1 MDTFLEREQQ
11 LMKLNETLNS
21 KISFDWKVPNVTIAS
36 TTTKFKSKPPP
47 NKSIKAETNS
57 AKCTT
62 TTTNVRQ
69 TPKSKNDNCGNN
81 KITINTNGTHTIDA
95 NATKHKQNDLD
106 GKDNAYGANNRNG
119 SKLTANKPDQTHDQ
133 PPTNGVKST
142 MTEFTAA
149 IADKLI
155 SNDRIEMNASALS
168 LIPQTMMK
176 RNVSSD
182 GIIK

>member
-21 KISFDWKVPNVTIAS
+21 KISFDLKVPNVATTS
-36 TTTKFKSKPPP
+36 TTAKTKFKPPP
-47 NKSIKAETNS
+47 SKSIKAEAIP
-57 AKCTT
+57 AKCTAT
-62 TTTNVRQ
+62 SVRQ
-69 TPKSKNDNCGNN
+69 TPRPKNDNCDSD
-81 KITINTNGTHTIDA
+81 KIAINANGTHATDA
-95 NATKHKQNDLD
+95 NATKHKQRDLD
-106 GKDNAYGANNRNG
+106 EKDNAYGANNRNG
-119 SKLTANKPDQTHDQ
+119 GTFAANKPDQMHDQ
-133 PPTNGVKST
+133 SNGVKST

-149 IADKLI
+149 IADKII
-155 SNDRIEMNASALS
+155 SNDRIETNASALS